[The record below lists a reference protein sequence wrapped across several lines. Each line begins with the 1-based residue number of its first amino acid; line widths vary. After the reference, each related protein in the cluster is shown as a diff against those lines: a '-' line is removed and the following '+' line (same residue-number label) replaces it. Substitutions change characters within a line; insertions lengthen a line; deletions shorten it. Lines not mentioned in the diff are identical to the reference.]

1 MKAPA
6 PSAAAPSS
14 SVFRR
19 LWGYVAPHRGMFLL
33 AMGQMLLLAGVELLK
48 PWPLKLVVDCV
59 LGGQRPPIA
68 ALGRLSPGTLL
79 AVSCGAVVLL
89 QAVYASVS
97 FWSNHTTISIGQR
110 MVNDLRSDLYQHLQ
124 RMSLAFHAH
133 RQVGDLLF
141 RVAADTFAVQSLTM
155 NGFFPIVSATVFA
168 LGMVVVLAYMDP
180 QLTLVAVAVCPLL
193 FVTIRLL
200 GRWISESA
208 RVARQEDS
216 QVYTLLQHGLSAIR
230 LVQAFTQEEEEH
242 RRFVRQSQASLT
254 ANLRLYLLQTLY
266 VGIVNVVTAAGT
278 AMILWLGAR
287 RVLAGEMSVGDV
299 LVFLSYLASLYV
311 PVNSV
316 SQSLGTI
323 EGAKAG
329 LVRVFEIL
337 DSGESVASGS
347 RELRRADVIGELR
360 FENVGFSY
368 DGQRTVLSDVSFTV
382 PPGGS
387 VALVG
392 PTGAGKTT
400 IVSLI
405 PRFFDPVVGRVL
417 LDGRDLRELD
427 LASLRRSISM
437 VLQPP
442 IVFAATM
449 RENIAYG
456 RPAASAEDIA
466 RAARLAQLDPLLDRL
481 SLGLDTRIGE
491 GGATLSEGER
501 QRLTIARAIVRDAPI
516 LILDE
521 PTASVDSETEELI
534 MAALRALMK
543 GRTTFLIAHR
553 LSTVRQVDR
562 ILVVRDGRV
571 VESGSY
577 RELVDRRG
585 FFARLVELQG
595 SPSPREAVGS

>member
-1 MKAPA
+1 
-6 PSAAAPSS
+6 
-14 SVFRR
+14 
-19 LWGYVAPHRGMFLL
+19 MFLL

-417 LDGRDLRELD
+417 LDGGDLRELD